1 MDIAYQVPG
10 GISPDMDALSALATV
25 MGSGR
30 SSRLYDNLVRQ
41 QQVAVQAGAGVVPA
55 KGPTFIYLEGMAG
68 QGKDPAQVEK
78 AIDAEIAKIQ
88 TGSIQE
94 WELDKARNAAR
105 RSLAGSLG
113 SSLQRA
119 ILLSRYTVFYNDPGV
134 LNTRYDRV
142 ASLTIADLQ
151 RVARQYLVP
160 ANRAVIVTVPAKPGA
175 TGCTSA
181 QKACRGCAMR
191 SRSAL
196 CPLLSA
202 LSVAL
207 LVVQAPMSGQ
217 GAAAPPEAPKFKGKA
232 PVSNDIIKVKLPR
245 AQETQLSNGA
255 YLMVLE
261 DHRVPSVR
269 FEIIM
274 IGAGG
279 YYDPPG
285 MPGLADTT
293 ASLMDEGTTTK
304 SSEQIA
310 QALDT
315 MAASVSVSAN
325 EGSQIATVTGS
336 ALTDQFD
343 AVLALA
349 SDILLN
355 PSFPEKEIGLYKVRA
370 RAGLEE
376 QRSDPD
382 FLRQERYS
390 KAVYGGHPASSVGL
404 TRESL
409 EKMNRDTLVSFHKSN
424 YVPDHAIIGV
434 SGDITLAEARTKFE
448 AALKG
453 WTKSGTPLPGV
464 TDPPDHGASKISL
477 VNRSASVQ
485 TALMLGELAISRTRS
500 RLRRDGRHE
509 PDSRRVERQVVSR
522 VAREKGLYLRRVQQ
536 YEIAALPWGLA
547 RADGCADRCHR
558 ACAAR
563 SAGRDQQ
570 DPRRAG
576 ADRRVQGRPALADRL
591 ICPLARGSGSTAEPL
606 HRPAALQVPGRLL
619 GSVHRS
625 HRCGDARP
633 GSGGRP

>member
-1 MDIAYQVPG
+1 MR
-10 GISPDMDALSALATV
+10 T
-25 MGSGR
+25 
-30 SSRLYDNLVRQ
+30 
-41 QQVAVQAGAGVVPA
+41 
-55 KGPTFIYLEGMAG
+55 
-68 QGKDPAQVEK
+68 
-78 AIDAEIAKIQ
+78 
-88 TGSIQE
+88 
-94 WELDKARNAAR
+94 
-105 RSLAGSLG
+105 
-113 SSLQRA
+113 RA
-119 ILLSRYTVFYNDPGV
+119 
-134 LNTRYDRV
+134 
-142 ASLTIADLQ
+142 
-151 RVARQYLVP
+151 
-160 ANRAVIVTVPAKPGA
+160 
-175 TGCTSA
+175 
-181 QKACRGCAMR
+181 
-191 SRSAL
+191 AL
-196 CPLLSA
+196 CHVLSA

-207 LVVQAPMSGQ
+207 LAVQAPVLGQ
-217 GAAAPPEAPKFKGKA
+217 GAAAPPAAPKFKGKA

-349 SDILLN
+349 SDVLLN

-390 KAVYGGHPASSVGL
+390 KAVYGGHPASSVGV

-409 EKMNRDTLVSFHKSN
+409 EKMNRQTLVGFHKRN

-434 SGDITLAEARTKFE
+434 SGDITLAEARAKFE

-464 TDPPDHGASKISL
+464 TDPSDHGDLKIAL

-485 TALMLGELAISRTRS
+485 TALMVGELAISRSDPDYDAMVVMNQILGGSNGRLYRELRERKGYTYGVYSNTRS
-500 RLRRDGRHE
+500 LRYRGD
-509 PDSRRVERQVVSR
+509 
-522 VAREKGLYLRRVQQ
+522 
-536 YEIAALPWGLA
+536 W
-547 RADGCADRCHR
+547 RAQMDVRTD
-558 ACAAR
+558 
-563 SAGRDQQ
+563 
-570 DPRRAG
+570 
-576 ADRRVQGRPALADRL
+576 VTEPALRDLLSEINKMRDEPV
-591 ICPLARGSGSTAEPL
+591 PLDEFRDAQRSLTASFALSLED
-606 HRPAALQVPGRLL
+606 PAALLNLYVVRQLYKFPVDYWDRYNDRIAAVTPAQVQAVARKYLDPKRLQI
-619 GSVHRS
+619 VAV
-625 HRCGDARP
+625 GDATKIATNLRSFGAVQVFDDE
-633 GSGGRP
+633 GSPVK

>member
-1 MDIAYQVPG
+1 M
-10 GISPDMDALSALATV
+10 
-25 MGSGR
+25 
-30 SSRLYDNLVRQ
+30 
-41 QQVAVQAGAGVVPA
+41 
-55 KGPTFIYLEGMAG
+55 
-68 QGKDPAQVEK
+68 
-78 AIDAEIAKIQ
+78 
-88 TGSIQE
+88 
-94 WELDKARNAAR
+94 
-105 RSLAGSLG
+105 
-113 SSLQRA
+113 
-119 ILLSRYTVFYNDPGV
+119 
-134 LNTRYDRV
+134 
-142 ASLTIADLQ
+142 
-151 RVARQYLVP
+151 
-160 ANRAVIVTVPAKPGA
+160 
-175 TGCTSA
+175 
-181 QKACRGCAMR
+181 
-191 SRSAL
+191 
-196 CPLLSA
+196 
-202 LSVAL
+202 
-207 LVVQAPMSGQ
+207 
-217 GAAAPPEAPKFKGKA
+217 
-232 PVSNDIIKVKLPR
+232 KLPR

-261 DHRVPSVR
+261 DHRVPSVQ

-409 EKMNRDTLVSFHKSN
+409 EKMTRDTLVSFHKSN

-464 TDPPDHGASKISL
+464 ADPPDHGADENL
-477 VNRSASVQ
+477 ARQSARIGADGLHARRAGDLRARDPDYDAMVVMNQ
-485 TALMLGELAISRTRS
+485 ILGGSNGRLYRELR
-500 RLRRDGRHE
+500 
-509 PDSRRVERQVVSR
+509 ER
-522 VAREKGLYLRRVQQ
+522 KGYTYGVYSNTQ
-536 YEIAALPWGLA
+536 IAALPWRLA

-563 SAGRDQQ
+563 SA
-570 DPRRAG
+570 RARSTRC
-576 ADRRVQGRPALADRL
+576 ATSRCRSTSSRTPS
-591 ICPLARGSGSTAEPL
+591 AR
-606 HRPAALQVPGRLL
+606 
-619 GSVHRS
+619 
-625 HRCGDARP
+625 
-633 GSGGRP
+633 